1 MLKSLR
7 ANRHPSCL
15 SCKVTVGVFHIRLDG
30 IGIYLRFF
38 EEVDAAKKLDF
49 NGRNR
54 VFFEPYMQTRPEE
67 FYTLDYQQQSIRLG
81 IERQQHDEAY
91 VWGVFLRDSD
101 ELIGTVS
108 VTEVVRGSLQLGW
121 LGYSLDQAHNGRGLT
136 TAAVQLVLDYAFRVL
151 KLHRIEAGVM
161 PHNIASIRVLEK
173 VGFEKEG
180 LSKKNVRINGK
191 WEDHW
196 HFAILNPSD

>member
-1 MLKSLR
+1 M
-7 ANRHPSCL
+7 
-15 SCKVTVGVFHIRLDG
+15 TVGVFHIRLDG

-151 KLHRIEAGVM
+151 KLHRIEVGVM